1 MPTSVQW
8 GCGEVRRGMVER
20 GYEGIMA
27 KDPASPY
34 VEGRSLLWLK
44 VKQCDYR
51 VEERGWATER
61 K

>member
-1 MPTSVQW
+1 
-8 GCGEVRRGMVER
+8 MVER

-51 VEERGWATER
+51 VEKRGWATER